1 MNANSSRLQLEEKCL
16 HAQALL
22 KSVKE
27 LLIAQEE
34 NSEGCHLE
42 TISFLVRHTV
52 EVLEVD

>member
-27 LLIAQEE
+27 LLILHEE
-34 NSEGCHLE
+34 SGEEHYLE
-42 TISFLVRHTV
+42 TITFLVQHSV
-52 EVLEVD
+52 KVLEVG